1 MKNRARLEGR
11 KKRFRILYI
20 IGLLIF
26 LGYVLAVIA
35 GIFSFQSL

>member
-1 MKNRARLEGR
+1 MKNRAILDGR
-11 KKRFRILYI
+11 TRKFRILFI

-26 LGYVLAVIA
+26 LGYVIAVIA